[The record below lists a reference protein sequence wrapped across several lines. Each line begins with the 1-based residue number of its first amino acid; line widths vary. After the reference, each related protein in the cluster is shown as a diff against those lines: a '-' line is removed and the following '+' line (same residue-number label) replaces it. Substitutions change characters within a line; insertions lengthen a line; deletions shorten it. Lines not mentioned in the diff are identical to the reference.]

1 MKKQCEG
8 PAVELVE
15 RSPIGYLGTVDGEGK
30 PYIKAMLKTANEGL
44 KTFWF
49 CSNTSSRRAGQLE
62 ADPNACLY
70 FADQENFEG
79 LLLSGTARV
88 RRDPKILSRF
98 WQPEMVR
105 YYPEGVEDEDYCVI
119 EFTADAGNYYHGLHN
134 HDFTIQ

>member
-1 MKKQCEG
+1 MKKHYEG
-8 PAVELVE
+8 PAMELAE
-15 RSPIGYLGTVDGEGK
+15 RSPIGYLGTVDGDGK

-49 CSNTSSRRAGQLE
+49 CSNTSSRRAGQL
-62 ADPNACLY
+62 ADDPNACLY
-70 FADQENFEG
+70 FANQETFEG

-88 RRDPKILSRF
+88 RRDEKILSRF

-119 EFTADAGNYYHGLHN
+119 EFTAQTGNYYHGLQN